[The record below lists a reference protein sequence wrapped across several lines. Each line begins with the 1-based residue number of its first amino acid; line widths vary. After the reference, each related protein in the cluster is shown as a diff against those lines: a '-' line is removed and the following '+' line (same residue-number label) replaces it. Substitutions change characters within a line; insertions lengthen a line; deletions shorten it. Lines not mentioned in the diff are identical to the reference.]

1 MLKIEESVPDVYR
14 LTGKVLDVC
23 SNPTSDDHGPK
34 HWKHVAETGLTIARE
49 FNGLKTKY
57 YVDPTIV
64 FLFALFHDCNRVN
77 DHTDP
82 DHGARGGN
90 LAERLRGSFFDLP
103 NYEMGIL
110 VFACEEHTDIRETSD
125 PTTGA
130 CWDADRLNL
139 PRVGVEC
146 DPYYLH
152 HEYSKREPIRRLWGD
167 NVWAE
172 PPSWEQLWRQAQA
185 DREAHK
191 RIVTR

>member
-146 DPYYLH
+146 
-152 HEYSKREPIRRLWGD
+152 
-167 NVWAE
+167 
-172 PPSWEQLWRQAQA
+172 EQLWRQAQA